1 MMIACGQLLRGS
13 ATLRAAAQL
22 AGPCHDVDHLLE
34 NLELDALAAAGAYEF
49 GFIVQPL
56 KIREAPPARL
66 SHRSPF
72 ADGATNSRVRRVA
85 R

>member
-1 MMIACGQLLRGS
+1 MLLRSGHTDDDRCGQLLRGS

-34 NLELDALAAAGAYEF
+34 NLELDAFAAAGAYEF

-56 KIREAPPARL
+56 KIR
-66 SHRSPF
+66 
-72 ADGATNSRVRRVA
+72 GASGSAIAQIAIR
-85 R
+85 